1 MTEKREILRNE
12 FLTLTSLSSD
22 KTLQEIIG
30 ILKTF
35 YLTEL
40 AIQVEMETNL
50 LLLEFYNHIY
60 VTFKSKIYK
69 ILSVLDWKLINKISQ
84 K

>member
-1 MTEKREILRNE
+1 MGSNYFI
-12 FLTLTSLSSD
+12 
-22 KTLQEIIG
+22 QEIIG

-84 K
+84 R